1 MSASLSLFPQTFQ
14 LSFTLS
20 IKVYVD
26 GTEHGADIDERDTVY
41 MAEMAERGYVAVT
54 VDYGEKGGLYT

>member
-1 MSASLSLFPQTFQ
+1 MSASLSFLK
-14 LSFTLS
+14 LSNSLLQIFN

-26 GTEHGADIDERDTVY
+26 GTEQGANIDDRDTVY

-54 VDYGEKGGLYT
+54 VDYGEEGFYT

>member
-1 MSASLSLFPQTFQ
+1 M
-14 LSFTLS
+14 
-20 IKVYVD
+20 YVD